1 MHRRRSPPPF
11 AANLLEHPD
20 TFFFQAR
27 GGDPPQIHMVEA
39 SDRDVLRLH
48 EVFAR
53 GAEKE
58 IFGPLDWSFDTS
70 IMLQEVSMK
79 RPCLLG
85 PRNLASWNA
94 IADGEDAFVYL
105 QIWRQRDTSQ
115 GGQQVW
121 THTPGTDYKGER
133 GAPLLRALMSSIK
146 DLVELAWRKGLIRY
160 GEEAP
165 IVKRRET
172 R

>member
-11 AANLLEHPD
+11 AANLLHHPD
-20 TFFFQAR
+20 TFFFKAR
-27 GGDPPQIHMVEA
+27 GGDPPHIHMVEA

-48 EVFAR
+48 EIFAR

-58 IFGPLDWSFDTS
+58 VFGRLDWTFETS
-70 IMLQEVSMK
+70 IMLQELSME

-85 PRNLASWNA
+85 PRILGSWNA

-105 QIWRQRDTSQ
+105 QIWRQHDTGQ
-115 GGQQVW
+115 GGHQVW
-121 THTPGTDYKGER
+121 THTSGTDYQGER
-133 GAPLLRALMSSIK
+133 GAPLSRALMSSIE
-146 DLVELAWRKGLIRY
+146 DLIGLAWRKDLIRY

-165 IVKRRET
+165 IVKREEIR
-172 R
+172 

>member
-1 MHRRRSPPPF
+1 
-11 AANLLEHPD
+11 
-20 TFFFQAR
+20 
-27 GGDPPQIHMVEA
+27 MVEA

-48 EVFAR
+48 EKFAR

-58 IFGPLDWSFDTS
+58 VFGQLDWSFDTS
-70 IMLQEVSMK
+70 IMLQEVPME
-79 RPCLLG
+79 RPCPPG
-85 PRNLASWNA
+85 PRILASWNA

-121 THTPGTDYKGER
+121 THTPGTDYQGER
-133 GAPLLRALMSSIK
+133 GAPLLRAVMSSIK
-146 DLVELAWRKGLIRY
+146 HLIELAWRKDLIRY

-165 IVKRRET
+165 IVKHR
-172 R
+172 